1 MTACLNS
8 EGDKDE
14 KIKLFIEAKRLGIRF
29 KLPHVN
35 LSDVKFSIQNDDK
48 GDFIRIGL
56 NNIKYLGDK
65 MSAKVVSYRPFRDY
79 EHFYDTVDADGSGLN
94 ARVISSCNA
103 VGAAEFPDNPRRGNE
118 HKNYYEY
125 LKLPSFKTDLSP
137 ELKASIR
144 PLDEYTENE
153 AFVVLAMIQK
163 IDTGPN
169 WIRAGLVDETG
180 TAGVF
185 LGEGTELEPGQMYA
199 LLIANNR
206 VARYA
211 SVDELS
217 AGSGGTFRDFLEA
230 DGFPDIPDEMWKVI
244 SFQTRKTKAG
254 KRMANVVLAKNDKSM
269 IPAMVFP
276 QTFMRAYSDLKEGNV
291 VDVDLKRTNEDDAW
305 FVDRVL

>member
-1 MTACLNS
+1 
-8 EGDKDE
+8 
-14 KIKLFIEAKRLGIRF
+14 
-29 KLPHVN
+29 
-35 LSDVKFSIQNDDK
+35 
-48 GDFIRIGL
+48 
-56 NNIKYLGDK
+56 
-65 MSAKVVSYRPFRDY
+65 
-79 EHFYDTVDADGSGLN
+79 
-94 ARVISSCNA
+94 
-103 VGAAEFPDNPRRGNE
+103 
-118 HKNYYEY
+118 
-125 LKLPSFKTDLSP
+125 
-137 ELKASIR
+137 
-144 PLDEYTENE
+144 
-153 AFVVLAMIQK
+153 
-163 IDTGPN
+163 
-169 WIRAGLVDETG
+169 
-180 TAGVF
+180 
-185 LGEGTELEPGQMYA
+185 MYA